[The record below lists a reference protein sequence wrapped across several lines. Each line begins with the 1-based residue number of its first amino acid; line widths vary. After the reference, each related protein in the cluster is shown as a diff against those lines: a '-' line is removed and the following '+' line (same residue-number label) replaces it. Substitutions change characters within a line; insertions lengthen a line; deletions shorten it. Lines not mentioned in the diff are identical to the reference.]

1 MSEST
6 VAGTAAFA
14 KFMAILQAVAD
25 AARPPSI
32 AELARA
38 SGYPR
43 STVHRIVAALTEQ
56 GMLREVGGGYGIGT
70 RVLGLASRAWSQF
83 DVREALSAE
92 LRALRD
98 LTGET
103 VHLAVPTGTAMM
115 YIDKLES
122 PGPLRMV
129 SRVGASVA
137 AHRSAVG
144 RAWLAALAPAVCEAR
159 LSALPDCDDE
169 ARGLLSGTTLPQARA
184 RGYALDDQENEA
196 GICCYGVALQAPD
209 GTVVACVSVSVL
221 CFRAHADPLQAYV
234 APLLALRERSRALL
248 GLLPPQ
254 GG

>member
-25 AARPPSI
+25 AAQPPSI

-56 GMLREVGGGYGIGT
+56 GMLREVRGGYGIGT

-129 SRVGASVA
+129 SRVGATVA

-159 LSALPDCDDE
+159 LSALPDCDDA
-169 ARGLLSGTTLPQARA
+169 ARGLLSGTTLPQVRA

-196 GICCYGVALQAPD
+196 GICCYGVALQSPD
-209 GTVVACVSVSVL
+209 GEVVACVSVSVL
-221 CFRAHADPLQAYV
+221 CFRAHAEPVQAYV

-248 GLLPPQ
+248 GLLPPP